1 MGHKVH
7 PYGFRIGI
15 IKPWL
20 AKWYADR
27 DYATLLQ
34 EDMRIRELVAR
45 QLSNASVSQVEIE
58 RGINHVTVTVHTAKP
73 GIVIGK
79 GGANVE
85 ALRTNVGKLT
95 NKKVK
100 LEIKEILQPELD
112 GMLLAQNV
120 AGQLER
126 RIAFRKAIKQSI
138 QRTIKAGAKGVKI
151 QVSGRLGG
159 SEMSRTEW
167 DKEGRI
173 PLGTLRADISYGVVH
188 AHTTYGRIGVK
199 AWVYRGEQLGE
210 RPGSARTEPRAP
222 RRAAAGARS
231 RPAAGGRTSPAGG
244 RAGAAAA
251 ATATVEAPEVA
262 EEPQRPVELEQP
274 VTEAATGGRGGRG
287 RDAQRRSRPRRQRR
301 RGARWSRRHRSRW
314 RTSRRRRPSRR
325 HRQPSQPKSPWRP
338 RRLRSPRRP
347 SRPPTHRPGSRSRSR
362 RVPEML
368 MPKRVK
374 HRKVQRGRRAGL
386 AKGGTTVSFGDF
398 GLMAE
403 EVCWLTSRQI
413 EAARRAMTHHIK
425 RGGRVWIRVFPDK
438 PVTKK
443 PAEVRMGSGKG
454 APDHWVAVVKPGRV
468 MFEMSGVS
476 EPIAREAMRLAGHKL
491 PISTKFVIKEG
502 QEHGHQ

>member
-1 MGHKVH
+1 LGHKVH

-85 ALRTNVGKLT
+85 SLRTNVGKLT
-95 NKKVK
+95 DKKVK

-199 AWVYRGEQLGE
+199 AWVYRGEQLGD
-210 RPGSARTEPRAP
+210 RPGSARTEPRAARRGTAGP
-222 RRAAAGARS
+222 RTRGGRQAAA
-231 RPAAGGRTSPAGG
+231 PAAEEPTAGRVE
-244 RAGAAAA
+244 AANVG
-251 ATATVEAPEVA
+251 ATAEADARRKDVPQADAEQLEQPAEQVSAPASEPAPTAAPVEAAQVAETTEATEQAPPAEAEEVAAAPEV
-262 EEPQRPVELEQP
+262 EPAQP
-274 VTEAATGGRGGRG
+274 APTEAATEAETPEAPAEAETPEAPAEASADEASVTEEKPKKRATRKP
-287 RDAQRRSRPRRQRR
+287 AKE
-301 RGARWSRRHRSRW
+301 SRR
-314 RTSRRRRPSRR
+314 
-325 HRQPSQPKSPWRP
+325 
-338 RRLRSPRRP
+338 
-347 SRPPTHRPGSRSRSR
+347 
-362 RVPEML
+362 
-368 MPKRVK
+368 
-374 HRKVQRGRRAGL
+374 
-386 AKGGTTVSFGDF
+386 
-398 GLMAE
+398 
-403 EVCWLTSRQI
+403 C
-413 EAARRAMTHHIK
+413 
-425 RGGRVWIRVFPDK
+425 
-438 PVTKK
+438 
-443 PAEVRMGSGKG
+443 
-454 APDHWVAVVKPGRV
+454 
-468 MFEMSGVS
+468 
-476 EPIAREAMRLAGHKL
+476 
-491 PISTKFVIKEG
+491 
-502 QEHGHQ
+502 

>member
-1 MGHKVH
+1 LGHKVH

-85 ALRTNVGKLT
+85 ALRTNIGKLT
-95 NKKVK
+95 DKKVK

-159 SEMSRTEW
+159 AEMSRTEW

-222 RRAAAGARS
+222 RRG
-231 RPAAGGRTSPAGG
+231 AAGGTRG
-244 RAGAAAA
+244 RSAAAA
-251 ATATVEAPEVA
+251 SAEPATPAARTAPAPAAAPAAPAAPRRSRASSKPAAEAAAAEATAAEATAAEVVEAPQA
-262 EEPQRPVELEQP
+262 
-274 VTEAATGGRGGRG
+274 EAATPE
-287 RDAQRRSRPRRQRR
+287 APQ
-301 RGARWSRRHRSRW
+301 AEAA
-314 RTSRRRRPSRR
+314 PS
-325 HRQPSQPKSPWRP
+325 
-338 RRLRSPRRP
+338 
-347 SRPPTHRPGSRSRSR
+347 T
-362 RVPEML
+362 PE
-368 MPKRVK
+368 
-374 HRKVQRGRRAGL
+374 AI
-386 AKGGTTVSFGDF
+386 
-398 GLMAE
+398 AE
-403 EVCWLTSRQI
+403 ETAKATA
-413 EAARRAMTHHIK
+413 EPATDATDAADDA
-425 RGGRVWIRVFPDK
+425 
-438 PVTKK
+438 
-443 PAEVRMGSGKG
+443 A
-454 APDHWVAVVKPGRV
+454 
-468 MFEMSGVS
+468 
-476 EPIAREAMRLAGHKL
+476 
-491 PISTKFVIKEG
+491 KES
-502 QEHGHQ
+502 